1 MRILQK
7 LIRWQTT
14 TLMSGA
20 YSRSTRLQIQ
30 RTVPMLQINR
40 GLKTASPIDPLLMAT
55 SEDVTGTRE
64 VEEIKEVAEEAGIAD
79 GVEGVVVRRE
89 VAARRGIR
97 AGRNGGVLSIHHNR
111 V

>member
-1 MRILQK
+1 
-7 LIRWQTT
+7 
-14 TLMSGA
+14 
-20 YSRSTRLQIQ
+20 
-30 RTVPMLQINR
+30 MLHIKR
-40 GLKTASPIDPLLMAT
+40 GLKTTSPIDPHLVAT
-55 SEDVTGTRE
+55 HEVTGTRE
-64 VEEIKEVAEEAGIAD
+64 VEKIKEVAEEAGIAD